1 MDYAAIDLH
10 KTASQIRIISN
21 GEIVDCRIPTTRDRL
36 RTMFEARGRMKIL
49 LEAATESEW
58 VAQLLETLGHD
69 VVVADPNYTPMY
81 GERSRR
87 VKTDRR
93 DVAALAEACRL
104 GVYRPVHRRSPA
116 HWAVQWQLKV
126 REQLVRARTRS
137 IVLIRCLARMG
148 GVHIPMAGHAETFA
162 KRLQATELP
171 PAVQQAIAPLTSL
184 ITELNGHIATTDA
197 YFKTTAAADPQMRRL
212 MSMPG
217 VGPITA
223 AAFVA
228 AIDDVTAFRGPAQI
242 ASYLGLV
249 PREYSSG
256 EQRRRGRIVP
266 SAHPMVQALLVEA
279 AWRIWRSANPE
290 TRALREWA
298 QAIGKRRGKRVAAIA
313 LARRLA
319 RILYAMWRDQT
330 DYAAVRSHS
339 RPAAA

>member
-1 MDYAAIDLH
+1 MRYAAIDLH
-10 KTASQIRIISN
+10 KTASQIRIIADD
-21 GEIVDCRIPTTRDRL
+21 GTTDCRIPTTRDRL
-36 RTMFEARGRMKIL
+36 QTTFEGRERMRIL

-58 VAQLLETLGHD
+58 VAQLLEALGHE
-69 VVVADPNYTPMY
+69 VVVADPNYTRMY

-87 VKTDRR
+87 IKTDRR
-93 DVAALAEACRL
+93 DVAALADACRL
-104 GVYRPVHRRSPA
+104 GLYRPAHRRSPA
-116 HWAVQWQLKV
+116 HWAVQWQLTV
-126 REQLVRARTRS
+126 RDHLTRIRTRS

-148 GVHIPMAGHAETFA
+148 GVHLSHAGHAETFV
-162 KRLQATELP
+162 RRVEATELP
-171 PAVQQAIAPLTSL
+171 VAVQHAVTPLLRLLPVLNEQIAIADAQLKT
-184 ITELNGHIATTDA
+184 IAST
-197 YFKTTAAADPQMRRL
+197 DPQMRRL

-228 AIDDVTAFRGPAQI
+228 AVDDVSAFRRPSQV

-256 EQRRRGRIVP
+256 EQLRRGRIVP
-266 SAHPMVQALLVEA
+266 SAHPRVQGLLVEA

-290 TRALREWA
+290 VARLREWT
-298 QAIGKRRGKRVAAIA
+298 QAIGQRRGKRVAAVA

-330 DYAAVRSHS
+330 DYASTRLTS
-339 RPAAA
+339 RRAA